1 MKSRSAAVDMDT
13 TDNSA
18 VLAAQF
24 VALRTLADDLD
35 YGIVVLDQD
44 RNVQFINRAFPLLL
58 AVAG

>member
-13 TDNSA
+13 TDNST

-24 VALRTLADDLD
+24 VALRTLVDDLD